1 MCISDVVT
9 VTAISGGTAIVSHN
23 RAVRLGPLTGKVAVG
38 DYLEVYADIAL
49 TKVTKK
55 SSAAIHAARRRMYV
69 A

>member
-9 VTAISGGTAIVSHN
+9 VTSISGGTAIVSNN
-23 RAVRLGPLTGKVAVG
+23 RLVRLGPLTGKVAIG
-38 DYLEVYADIAL
+38 DHLEVYADIAL

-55 SSAAIHAARRRMYV
+55 NSSAIHAARRRLYV